1 MSVAE
6 PAEEDEEAEE
16 EESESEFSSQ
26 ILTTE

>member
-1 MSVAE
+1 MSVSE